1 MQIIARRIL
10 FAIAILAAVPA
21 AAGEIGFLDTE
32 RAIKTVKEGQRQMQI
47 LDDWSNRRADEV
59 EALRDRANEIA
70 RQINVQRA
78 VAPAETVLE
87 LESDLLQAQRALEDA
102 GRALKRDFEAK
113 QKELLDQVV
122 TRMREL
128 TGEYAAANGFDA
140 IFMFETTPVV
150 YVSDSVIITDAVIQ
164 LYDQRYPID

>member
-21 AAGEIGFLDTE
+21 AAGQIGFLDSE

-78 VAPAETVLE
+78 VSPAETVLQ
-87 LESDLLQAQRALEDA
+87 LESELLQAQRALEDA

-128 TGEYAAANGFDA
+128 TREYAAANGFDA
-140 IFMFETTPVV
+140 VFMFETTPLV

-164 LYDQRYPID
+164 LYDERYPID